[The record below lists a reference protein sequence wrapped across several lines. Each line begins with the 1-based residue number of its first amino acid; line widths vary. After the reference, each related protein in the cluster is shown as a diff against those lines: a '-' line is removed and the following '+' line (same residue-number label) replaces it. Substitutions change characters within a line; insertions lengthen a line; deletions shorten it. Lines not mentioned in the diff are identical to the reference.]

1 LHHGLKQPQPRV
13 NENKKRRKRHQ
24 REKGTLILMIVTYVI
39 LETSLISK
47 AIHDA
52 STTKF
57 SFI

>member
-13 NENKKRRKRHQ
+13 NENEKRRKRHQ
-24 REKGTLILMIVTYVI
+24 REKGTLILMIVT
-39 LETSLISK
+39 SLISK